1 MSGAGDFFE
10 QEVLNYL
17 AGSLAMP
24 ALPPIFVALF
34 TTAPT
39 SDAGTGGTEV
49 TTAGTNYARQQIAGA
64 VTTNNTTA
72 SGNATLHFASVPS
85 WILGPS
91 GTGVVG
97 MQIRDATSPAV
108 IPANTTLVS

>member
-1 MSGAGDFFE
+1 MTGLSDYFQGNME
-10 QEVLNYL
+10 NYL

-24 ALPPIFVALF
+24 ALPSVFMALF

-49 TTAGTNYARQQIAGA
+49 TGGSYARQQVAGSLA
-64 VTTNNTTA
+64 TNATTA
-72 SGNATLHFASVPS
+72 SGNPTLHFASVPA

-97 MQIRDATSPAV
+97 MQIRDATSAAV
-108 IPANTTLVS
+108 IPANTT